1 MQHDVRVYTP
11 PSGKQAD
18 ATPTTL
24 LNTNNSIIALGAL
37 DAAFARYPARVQ
49 LLLVVDA
56 KIDERRFRDA
66 VEAAIGGIAL
76 GPVRINGGS
85 GCALSVV
92 EDQDEALFSQRPPSP
107 LLFTREPCAAPL
119 AWRLSVGATKSA
131 VGLSFDHAL
140 CDVGGAVLLLKRAS
154 RAYCAEPPLAL
165 GLDRSCQSDVA
176 ALRADTPVERVK
188 PRKGGCLVVDFASHC
203 EAAPGRTRHAVLF
216 ADLVAVLNCVEIN
229 VMLSP

>member
-1 MQHDVRVYTP
+1 MRELREGNCKRGCFRGLCRRQTDGPRAAI
-11 PSGKQAD
+11 K
-18 ATPTTL
+18 
-24 LNTNNSIIALGAL
+24 
-37 DAAFARYPARVQ
+37 DAARRPGLHAAQRKTSRRHAHDAAQHKQQHNRFGRIRRGVRRYPARVQ

-131 VGLSFDHAL
+131 VGLSFDHA
-140 CDVGGAVLLLKRAS
+140 
-154 RAYCAEPPLAL
+154 CAM
-165 GLDRSCQSDVA
+165 S
-176 ALRADTPVERVK
+176 
-188 PRKGGCLVVDFASHC
+188 
-203 EAAPGRTRHAVLF
+203 AAP
-216 ADLVAVLNCVEIN
+216 
-229 VMLSP
+229 SYY